1 MRSLVLFLTF
11 AVILVTGRAQAAPA
25 DTLRITLTRADSLF
39 VVNNYYLL
47 ASAMNIEAQRAQIL
61 QAKLFPNPVFT
72 ADFNAYDPQ
81 NNEAFHV
88 GQTGQKSFQVDQLI
102 TLGGKRRS
110 QVDMA
115 KTNTA
120 IAELE
125 FQNLTRQLK
134 FKLHTKL
141 VEIGTQQALL
151 QKYNAQLTLVDTIMS
166 AYEVQVTKGNIP
178 LKDLVRLKGV
188 YLNLNNDRA
197 ALLKEYYVDQAD
209 VQILLQTQSPIEFQ
223 FSDDDINDYIKVE
236 SLEDLELEALAN
248 HPELLLMEQ
257 NQILAQQY
265 LTYQRRLAV
274 PDVNF
279 FSSYDQRG
287 GAFVN
292 QVNAGIA
299 IPLPMWNRNQGNI
312 KSSQYHL
319 QEMKFELQA
328 QRQETISNLQ
338 NNFALYTQTVLE
350 YQKARSLYNNDFEL
364 TVRGMTI
371 NFQKR
376 NVSLIEFVDFFE
388 SYNQVLAELAR
399 TKTQL
404 VTSAELLNLAIG
416 RDIY

>member
-279 FSSYDQRG
+279 FSSY
-287 GAFVN
+287 
-292 QVNAGIA
+292 
-299 IPLPMWNRNQGNI
+299 
-312 KSSQYHL
+312 
-319 QEMKFELQA
+319 
-328 QRQETISNLQ
+328 
-338 NNFALYTQTVLE
+338 
-350 YQKARSLYNNDFEL
+350 
-364 TVRGMTI
+364 
-371 NFQKR
+371 
-376 NVSLIEFVDFFE
+376 
-388 SYNQVLAELAR
+388 
-399 TKTQL
+399 
-404 VTSAELLNLAIG
+404 
-416 RDIY
+416 